1 VNLSEPFIRRRVMTS
16 LFMLAIIGFGVLAYR
31 DLAVSDLPNVDFPTI
46 QAYAGLPGASPETM
60 ASSVATPLEKQFT
73 TIAGLDSMTSTSS
86 LGNTQITLQFSL
98 SRDINS
104 AAVDVQTAISAAE
117 GQLPPNMPF
126 PPTFRKVN
134 PADQAI
140 FLLAVTSPTLP
151 LFDVDKYAEDLIA
164 KQISMIPGVAQV
176 TINGQATYAVRVDLD
191 PNAMA
196 SRQVG
201 IDQVEQAVQNANVN
215 LPMGTL
221 FGAHQAYNLQ
231 SNGQLSD
238 AAAYRPLI
246 VAYRN
251 GAPVRLD
258 QIASVTDEVQ
268 DRYVANW
275 INGVPGILLAVQR
288 QPGTNTIDIVNRIRK
303 LIPRFYS
310 LVPPSINL
318 SIEYDRSV
326 PIRESVNDVKFTL
339 ILAVCLVVLVIFL
352 FLRNFS
358 ATVIPSL
365 ALPMSIVGTFAVMYL
380 LGYTIDNLSLLALT
394 LSVGFVVDD
403 AIVMLENIVRH
414 MEMGTG
420 AFQAALDGSK
430 EVGFTILSMTLSLAA
445 VFLPVFFMAGVF
457 GRLLHEFAVVI
468 ISAVLVSGVVSLTL
482 TPMICGRYLQPEH
495 QKEHGWL
502 YRKLEKVLN
511 GSLRWYGVS
520 LHWSLRHRVFVML
533 FGLVVLLGTAWEF
546 WIIPKGFLPEED
558 LSEISVSTQANQG
571 ISFDAMKVHQ
581 EAVNRVF
588 LNDPNVVQFHS
599 NISDSNSVGLNNG
612 HAFLHLRDIADR
624 TWTNSPAYDRLVDH
638 YGHVVVLGSILK
650 SIRPLFEHRMNV
662 DDVMRELQTKL
673 KKIPGIK
680 VFLQNPPAIRIG
692 GQQSKSLYQFTLSSP
707 QTSQLYHYAQE
718 FEQKMKDLPG
728 LADVTSDMQIKNPQ
742 ANVIV
747 DRDQASVLGVTP
759 QQVENALY
767 SAYGQRLVSP
777 IYTSNNEYW
786 VVMDVQKQFQKDPNM
801 LSDLYIHS
809 SSGQLVPL
817 SAVSKFTTNV
827 GPLTVNH
834 TGQLPSVTV
843 SFDLAPGVALGQAVN
858 EVQQL
863 AHSMLPISIST
874 SFQGSAQAFQESLT
888 GLPILLVMAVLVI
901 YLVLGILYESYIHPV
916 TILSGLPAAAF
927 GGLLT
932 LSLFHLQLD
941 IYGFVGLI
949 MLIGIVKKNAIM
961 MVDFALEL
969 QRQENILPAE
979 AAYQGSMVRFRP
991 IMMTTAAAIMGTL
1004 PIAIGFGADA
1014 DARRP
1019 LGLCVVGGL
1028 VFAQFVTLYFTP
1040 VFYTYMDSFL
1050 KRRKKAKERSPAR
1063 ELGGLPQPLPP
1074 PLHGSGLRRLGQK

>member
-1 VNLSEPFIRRRVMTS
+1 MNLSAIFIHRRIMTS
-16 LFMLAIIGFGVLAYR
+16 LVMLAILGFGVFAYR

-46 QAYAGLPGASPETM
+46 QVSAGLPGASPETM
-60 ASSVATPLEKQFT
+60 ASTVATPLEKQFT

-86 LGNTQITLQFSL
+86 LGNTEITLQFSL
-98 SRDINS
+98 DRNINS
-104 AAVDVQTAISAAE
+104 AAVDVQTAISAAVN
-117 GQLPPNMPF
+117 QLPANMPF

-134 PADQAI
+134 PADQSI

-151 LFDVDKYAEDLIA
+151 LYEVDKYAENLIA
-164 KQISMIPGVAQV
+164 TQISMLPGVAQV
-176 TINGQATYAVRVDLD
+176 NINGQATYAVRVGLNPD
-191 PNAMA
+191 AMA
-196 SRQVG
+196 SRQIG
-201 IDQVEQAVQNANVN
+201 IDEVEQAIQNANVN
-215 LPMGTL
+215 MPMGTM
-221 FGAHQAYNLQ
+221 FGAHRAYNLQ

-258 QIASVTDEVQ
+258 QIASVNDGVQ
-268 DRYVANW
+268 DRYVENW
-275 INGVPGILLAVQR
+275 VNGIPGIMLAVQR
-288 QPGTNTIDIVNRIRK
+288 QPGTNTIEIVNRIRK
-303 LIPRFYS
+303 LIPHFYT
-310 LVPPSINL
+310 LIPPSINL

-326 PIRESVNDVKFTL
+326 PIRASVNDVKFTL
-339 ILAVCLVVLVIFL
+339 LLAVVLVILVIFL
-352 FLRNFS
+352 FLRNAS

-414 MEMGTG
+414 IEMGKTPL
-420 AFQAALDGSK
+420 QASVDGSK
-430 EVGFTILSMTLSLAA
+430 EIGFTILSMTLSLAA
-445 VFLPVFFMAGVF
+445 VFLPVFFMAGVL

-468 ISAVLVSGVVSLTL
+468 ISAVLVSGFVSLTL
-482 TPMICGRYLQPEH
+482 TPMVCSRYLRPEH
-495 QKEHGWL
+495 EKQHGLL
-502 YRKLEKVLN
+502 YRKLEGVLDS
-511 GSLRWYGVS
+511 SLRWYGIT
-520 LHWSLRHRVFVML
+520 LRWSLRHRMVVML
-533 FGLVVLLGTAWEF
+533 FGLAVVLGTVWEF

-558 LSEISVSTQANQG
+558 LSEIQASTQANQG
-571 ISFDAMKVHQ
+571 ISFDSMKVHQ

-588 LNDPNVVQFHS
+588 LADPNVVQFHS
-599 NISDSNSVGLNNG
+599 AISDTSGNGLNNG
-612 HAFLHLRDIADR
+612 NAFLHLRDISDR
-624 TWTNSPAYDRLVDH
+624 PWTDSPAYDSLVAH
-638 YGHVVVLGSILK
+638 YGRTPVLDSIVRF
-650 SIRPLFEHRMNV
+650 IRPLFERHMTIN
-662 DDVMRELQTKL
+662 DVMQELHAKL
-673 KKIPGIK
+673 DKIPGIK

-707 QTSQLYHYAQE
+707 QLDTLYRYSE
-718 FEQKMKDLPG
+718 ELEQKMSGLPSLTSVASDLQ
-728 LADVTSDMQIKNPQ
+728 VKNPQ
-742 ANVIV
+742 ANVEV
-747 DRDQASVLGVTP
+747 DRDKASALGVTP
-759 QQVENALY
+759 EQVENALY

-777 IYTSNNEYW
+777 IYASNAEYW
-786 VVMDVQKQFQKDPNM
+786 VVMDVQRQFQEDPNM

-817 SAVSKFTTNV
+817 SAVSKFDTNV

-834 TGQLPSVTV
+834 TGQLPSVTI
-843 SFDLAPGVALGQAVN
+843 SFNLAPGVALGQAVD
-858 EVQQL
+858 EVQNL
-863 AHSMLPISIST
+863 ANSMLPASITT
-874 SFQGSAQAFQESLT
+874 SFQGSAEAFQQSLT
-888 GLPILLVMAVLVI
+888 TLPVLLIMAVLVI

-932 LSLFHLQLD
+932 LSLFHMQLD

-961 MVDFALEL
+961 MVDFALDLE
-969 QRQENILPAE
+969 RQGESSPAE
-979 AAYQGSMVRFRP
+979 AAYQGSMIRFRP
-991 IMMTTAAAIMGTL
+991 IMMTTGAAIMGTL

-1028 VFAQFVTLYFTP
+1028 IFAQLVTLFFTP
-1040 VFYTYMDSFL
+1040 VFYTYMDGFL
-1050 KRRKKAKERSPAR
+1050 KWRKREHVPVRAR
-1063 ELGGLPQPLPP
+1063 ELSDVRHPLLDPQLKKI
-1074 PLHGSGLRRLGQK
+1074 GEK